1 MNALEIE
8 LGYFSKDLALEL
20 EITTSTLRRWSIAL
34 EKNGYIFERNEK
46 EQRVYYDRD
55 FRALRELKLL
65 LSNSI
70 PFDNAIKVVAS
81 MDFENENPQKTPSV
95 YNEMIRLSKSELQLI
110 IQSALEQER
119 EIILAAMDEK
129 LNNKIEQ
136 RDRALVHQLKE
147 TLTEKQ
153 LELQRPQ
160 KGFFRRIFSK

>member
-46 EQRVYYDRD
+46 EQRVYYNRD
-55 FRALRELKLL
+55 FKALRELKFL

-70 PFDNAIKVVAS
+70 PFDNAIKVVRS

-95 YNEMIRLSKSELQLI
+95 YNEMIRLSKNELQSI

-153 LELQRPQ
+153 LELQQ
-160 KGFFRRIFSK
+160 TKTGFFKKLFSR